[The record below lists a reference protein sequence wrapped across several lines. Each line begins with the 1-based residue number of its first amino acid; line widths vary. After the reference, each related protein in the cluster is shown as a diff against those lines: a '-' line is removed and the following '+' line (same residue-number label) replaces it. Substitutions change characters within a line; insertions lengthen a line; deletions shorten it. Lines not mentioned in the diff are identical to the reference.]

1 VLVAK
6 WRLPHDRPP
15 FRCAGSRCLVIAA
28 SPPLYRDALSSV
40 LSFLTLRELSAALS
54 VSREW
59 TAAEHSMR
67 PSMLTANISSH
78 ELAALLASQL
88 RRHVCELGQTGANGE
103 YKLTVLPDQL
113 TMLTRALPQLR
124 SLSATLDVPPGVG
137 PLLFP
142 ARLQRLGLR
151 LLHKPSDVHNCSTA
165 LLSSISQLQQLRT
178 LRLQLHSGSVS
189 LVPLQQLPLL
199 RELELCV
206 FGGYTLEKFAAE
218 LRGLPLLHRLRI
230 NTMGSTNFHRTALLR
245 ALLREEPEEQLRTLQ
260 WRDFTI
266 VGFEFN
272 DELTPLLLRLHSLER
287 LEAMLAFC
295 TRFDFLAAL
304 PQLTSL
310 ELHLPR
316 MPDDSWR
323 HLLSVF
329 TSDGLTRLHSLEL
342 HGGPCSGDDLVKLL
356 SPIPSL
362 TCLLLDGL
370 RAVDSL
376 VFLRQLPT
384 LASTLTRLTIQCTI
398 SWRLTAMDLPSLHVL
413 QQLRELRLLRWLRK
427 KPHRLTPADLAP
439 FEQRP
444 CAVLPQL
451 EVFEWTTR
459 L

>member
-1 VLVAK
+1 MAAHPSDA
-6 WRLPHDRPP
+6 R
-15 FRCAGSRCLVIAA
+15 AAAAAA
-28 SPPLYRDALSSV
+28 SSSSRSTLLYRDALTSV
-40 LSFLTLRELSAALS
+40 LSFLTLRELAAALS

-59 TAAEHSMR
+59 SVAVHSMR
-67 PSMLTANISSH
+67 LALLPANISSH
-78 ELAALLASQL
+78 ELVALLSSQL

-124 SLSATLDVPPGVG
+124 SLSATLDGPPGVG

-142 ARLQRLGLR
+142 ARLQRLGVR
-151 LLHKPSDVHNCSTA
+151 LVHAPSDVHNSSTA
-165 LLSSISQLQQLRT
+165 LLSSISQLQQLHT
-178 LRLQLHSGSVS
+178 LYLQLQSESVS

-199 RELELCV
+199 RNLELCFV
-206 FGGYTLEKFAAE
+206 GGHTLEQFAAD

-230 NTMGSTNFHRTALLR
+230 DTVGSTHFHRTALLR
-245 ALLREEPEEQLRTLQ
+245 ALLREKAEEQLCALQ
-260 WRDFTI
+260 WRDFTF
-266 VGFEFN
+266 VSLEFT
-272 DELTPLLLRLHSLER
+272 DELTPLLLRLPSLER
-287 LEAMLAFC
+287 LETMLVLC

-310 ELHLPR
+310 ELHLR
-316 MPDDSWR
+316 WTQDDAWR
-323 HLLSVF
+323 HLLAVF
-329 TSDGLTRLHSLEL
+329 TSDGLTHLHSLKL
-342 HGGPCSGDDLVKLL
+342 HGGLCSSDDLERIL
-356 SPIPSL
+356 SHTPSL

-376 VFLRQLPT
+376 RFFRQLPT
-384 LASTLTRLTIQCTI
+384 LAETLTRLTIQCTVL
-398 SWRLTAMDLPSLHVL
+398 WRLTAADVPSLHVL
-413 QQLRELRLLRWLRK
+413 KQLRELRLLRWLSK

-439 FEQRP
+439 FERRP